1 MTSIHKYNKNKI
13 NILDLRWYFNKTTDL
28 VVAEIKV
35 YIHHTLVEIGAKN
48 CHPKPITNL
57 VWKTSLIS
65 LHEAEG
71 NNRAKRIKLAHN
83 RPAADH
89 QTAQAQTTAHVLWV
103 LQAAVNG
110 ALSTCG
116 RPCQIWTSA
125 ALVTTVTSSQIWGQL
140 PAWCGRYPGSQIRRG
155 QSCWDT

>member
-1 MTSIHKYNKNKI
+1 MHKYNKNKI
-13 NILDLRWYFNKTTDL
+13 NPLDLHWYFNKTTDL
-28 VVAEIKV
+28 EAEINV

-110 ALSTCG
+110 ALCERAVNMWTPVPNLDLRG
-116 RPCQIWTSA
+116 PGNYRDVFTNLGPAAGEMWQI
-125 ALVTTVTSSQIWGQL
+125 
-140 PAWCGRYPGSQIRRG
+140 PGISN
-155 QSCWDT
+155 T